1 MKGILRRRLVLLLV
15 FVVHVDMI
23 CEATFCF
30 DHYTKLVKEI
40 REHQS
45 RCSVQVD
52 NSSPCCE
59 AEESSLEE
67 RRRNYKILC
76 QQRKFYKIYTQ
87 IILDILNVFIASNLR
102 FLMPS

>member
-1 MKGILRRRLVLLLV
+1 MRGILCGRLVLLLV

-45 RCSVQVD
+45 RCSVQVN

-59 AEESSLEE
+59 AEASSLEE
-67 RRRNYKILC
+67 RRRNYNILC
-76 QQRKFYKIYTQ
+76 QQRKLYKIYTQ
-87 IILDILNVFIASNLR
+87 IIPDILNILLPR
-102 FLMPS
+102 I